1 MSSPSCA
8 SPEPPT
14 TSPLRPW
21 CAGCPCV
28 YFRSCLCLALL
39 LFLPHFIAFFYAS
52 ISSPWIL
59 SPLMARTVFY
69 SFIFPVPLT
78 FPSPSDIINKCLM
91 DSFLRPKLYDSKKL
105 INSSFESYGNIPL
118 NTKGSKSCFI
128 FAVSVPWCLLHHISR
143 YSGFQKTFQIIIPQL
158 IASMSLQPRVL
169 FRALAVYSAS
179 SFGVS
184 NVYYFECVQTKSF
197 TESLP
202 SLFFPIS
209 KYDIIVFLWWLFSW
223 TTQKPRH
230 DFDLFAFTYCFQPTS
245 HQIQPVLS
253 PREVSSSST
262 SLYP

>member
-118 NTKGSKSCFI
+118 NTKGSKS
-128 FAVSVPWCLLHHISR
+128 
-143 YSGFQKTFQIIIPQL
+143 
-158 IASMSLQPRVL
+158 VL
-169 FRALAVYSAS
+169 FLLFQSLDVSCIILVDILVFRKPFRL
-179 SFGVS
+179 SFL
-184 NVYYFECVQTKSF
+184 N
-197 TESLP
+197 
-202 SLFFPIS
+202 
-209 KYDIIVFLWWLFSW
+209 
-223 TTQKPRH
+223 
-230 DFDLFAFTYCFQPTS
+230 
-245 HQIQPVLS
+245 
-253 PREVSSSST
+253 
-262 SLYP
+262 